1 MATTSIGAPGVTFPD
16 ASVQAS
22 AGATGIP
29 VLTSYTS
36 PSSYT
41 KPSLLKAIKVT
52 VVGGGGAGAVGGS
65 GASGG
70 GGGGISTK
78 IYPAPS
84 LPVSAIPFTAGAAVT
99 TSGATGNSSSFGVA
113 PLTVITATGGGG
125 GTSTLP
131 GPTTMPANGGDG
143 GVGSSGSINGS
154 GGKGNSGGR
163 LWNGAPMGSVTYG
176 NIFGGYG
183 SGHNGYGN
191 GGNGLPSGT
200 STGTSGAV
208 IIEEFY

>member
-16 ASVQAS
+16 ATVQAS
-22 AGATGIP
+22 AGATGVP
-29 VLTSYTS
+29 VLTRYIS

-41 KPSLLKAIKVT
+41 KPALLKAIKVT
-52 VVGGGGAGAVGGS
+52 VVGGGGAGAVS
-65 GASGG
+65 VAGASGG

-78 IYPAPS
+78 NYPASS
-84 LPVSAIPFTAGAAVT
+84 LPASAIPFTAGAAVT
-99 TSGATGNSSSFGVA
+99 SSGATGNSSSFGVA

-131 GPTTMPANGGDG
+131 GPVTMLANGGDG
-143 GVGSSGSINGS
+143 GVGSSGDVNGT
-154 GGKGNSGGR
+154 GGKGGSGGR
-163 LWNGAPMGSVTYG
+163 LWNGSPTVVTYG
-176 NIFGGYG
+176 NIWGGYG
-183 SGHNGYGN
+183 SGNAGYGN
-191 GGNGLPSGT
+191 GGSGLPSGT